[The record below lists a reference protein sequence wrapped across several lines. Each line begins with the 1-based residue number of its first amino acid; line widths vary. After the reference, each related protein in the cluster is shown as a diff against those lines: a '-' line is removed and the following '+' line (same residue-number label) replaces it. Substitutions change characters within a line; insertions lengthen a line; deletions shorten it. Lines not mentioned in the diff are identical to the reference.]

1 MIFTQEP
8 EFGVLTRD
16 IPDRIGPRSENIFA
30 KIAWAASRI
39 GHIVQDPDVH
49 LTIEL
54 TVPVPRCTSCF
65 QNEYGN
71 HLLFSQARDRILIPS
86 RYLDAAPPENEES
99 LFGLVKLN
107 AMAEVEKVLSLQDPI
122 ARIKAAINEHF
133 KAGDCKLETV
143 ARSLGISRRGLQR
156 HLETE
161 GTCFR
166 DLTDRGR
173 RTLASKYLRDTNLN
187 LKEVAFLLGFSEPS
201 SLSRAVK
208 TWFGISPSQYR
219 RNR

>member
-1 MIFTQEP
+1 MNFTDEP

-16 IPDRIGPRSENIFA
+16 IPDRLGPRFENIFA

-99 LFGLVKLN
+99 LFGLIKLN

-133 KAGDCKLETV
+133 KAGDCKLERLPE
-143 ARSLGISRRGLQR
+143 ALGYPGAACSVTWKRRER
-156 HLETE
+156 AF
-161 GTCFR
+161 GTSP
-166 DLTDRGR
+166 TGAVGR
-173 RTLASKYLRDTNLN
+173 WHPNICAIRT
-187 LKEVAFLLGFSEPS
+187 
-201 SLSRAVK
+201 
-208 TWFGISPSQYR
+208 
-219 RNR
+219 